1 MQLTYTHI
9 HTHTHVHTMAG
20 SKDLGEHYC
29 RARRI
34 CRAMCFSLS
43 LSRRGEKSE
52 QSATTAFR
60 GERWGETREN
70 SPRGGFFSQERMRFS
85 GERERG
91 GTNFRLDKKKEQR
104 MRKIVRW
111 VVYLRGNVLLYY
123 VEL

>member
-85 GERERG
+85 GEKEREVGLILGLIKKRAEDEENSAVG
-91 GTNFRLDKKKEQR
+91 GTLTWKCI
-104 MRKIVRW
+104 IV
-111 VVYLRGNVLLYY
+111 LC
-123 VEL
+123 